1 MLGAIRHHDIIPW
14 DDDIDIIMPRD
25 DYNKLLDDAID
36 LKDSHYSL
44 ITPRDQ
50 NYYLTSAKIYDN
62 KTTLIESR
70 RYPFAIGVF
79 VDIFPLDQFDY
90 SFKEYC
96 YLFKR
101 YDRKARRLKLGM
113 SRYSLSEAVYDL
125 KSHHLGAFFY
135 GVQSLFYPFR
145 RRNNYR
151 KDFLEIEQMFNVGSG
166 RFIASPTGAY
176 GTREFFDSSW
186 FLETLEVP
194 FNDFYVKV
202 PKGFDGYLT
211 VMYGD
216 YMKLPP
222 KSKRISHHNQY
233 YIDLGLDDGID
244 LNNN

>member
-1 MLGAIRHHDIIPW
+1 MNSIGFEIAYRQKLLDTFKFTIRFFESHNLRWWACGGTMLGAIRHHDIIPW

-101 YDRKARRLKLGM
+101 YDRKARRLK
-113 SRYSLSEAVYDL
+113 RYLKLS
-125 KSHHLGAFFY
+125 
-135 GVQSLFYPFR
+135 
-145 RRNNYR
+145 
-151 KDFLEIEQMFNVGSG
+151 M
-166 RFIASPTGAY
+166 T
-176 GTREFFDSSW
+176 
-186 FLETLEVP
+186 
-194 FNDFYVKV
+194 
-202 PKGFDGYLT
+202 
-211 VMYGD
+211 
-216 YMKLPP
+216 
-222 KSKRISHHNQY
+222 
-233 YIDLGLDDGID
+233 
-244 LNNN
+244 